1 MSIVLRKWFFVIA
14 KHKVEVVA
22 VVVIIQA
29 ALKRDKSIPVILL
42 ITMARK
48 RPSDAKRGILW
59 MLLATTYRKR
69 RRTNRNIL
77 SEWWLW
83 ICGLYR

>member
-1 MSIVLRKWFFVIA
+1 MIA

-22 VVVIIQA
+22 VVVIIHA

-48 RPSDAKRGILW
+48 RPSDAKRGIL
-59 MLLATTYRKR
+59 
-69 RRTNRNIL
+69 
-77 SEWWLW
+77 
-83 ICGLYR
+83 